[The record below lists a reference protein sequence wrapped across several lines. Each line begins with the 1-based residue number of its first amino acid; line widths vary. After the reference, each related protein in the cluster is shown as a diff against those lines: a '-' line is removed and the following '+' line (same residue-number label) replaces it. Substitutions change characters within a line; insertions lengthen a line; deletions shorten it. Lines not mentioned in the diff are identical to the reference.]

1 MLQFIEKDAP
11 IRLYYSP
18 GRDLAHCGLLY
29 VGVAL
34 KELLYQLDNGKS
46 DFLASVMEQLGV
58 TDDQLRDGID
68 KFVKSIHEEVT
79 SGQEAL
85 LPTNSFG
92 PVPDFV
98 KAIIY
103 FYIAP
108 IFIGTSIKGYKDVT
122 TLDSVREY
130 SVEQFAQ
137 KALGLVEKYALDKSD
152 NREDNQLA

>member
-1 MLQFIEKDAP
+1 MFQFIEKDAP
-11 IRLYYSP
+11 VRLYYSP

-29 VGVAL
+29 IGAAL
-34 KELLYQLDNGKS
+34 NELNYQLENGKS
-46 DFLASVMEQLGV
+46 PFLENIMKQLGV

-68 KFVKSIHEEVT
+68 KFAKSLHEEVT

-92 PVPDFV
+92 NVPDFV

-108 IFIGTSIKGYKDVT
+108 IFIGTSIRGYKDVT
-122 TLDSVREY
+122 TLDAVREY
-130 SVEQFAQ
+130 DLEQFAR
-137 KALGLVEKYALDKSD
+137 KALGYIEKYALDKSSLQERS
-152 NREDNQLA
+152 N